1 MMLKTELTTI
11 SVLQAA
17 RDLLDL
23 RCTAILATL
32 LLGCTVAVAQED
44 SEYRGTS
51 DQQSACMG
59 DVFRLCGSEIPN
71 VSRIVACL
79 VREKPQLSAG
89 CRAVFSQPATRT
101 ASLRHRR
108 LASAHHHHSLGY
120 ERESER

>member
-1 MMLKTELTTI
+1 MLKPELTTRRAFR
-11 SVLQAA
+11 VA
-17 RDLLDL
+17 RDLLDV
-23 RCTAILATL
+23 RYIAILVAL
-32 LLGCTVAVAQED
+32 LLGGVAAAQED

-79 VREKPQLSAG
+79 VRERPQLSPG
-89 CRAVFSQPATRT
+89 CKAVFAQPATRT

-108 LASAHHHHSLGY
+108 LASAHRHHSLGY
-120 ERESER
+120 QLESER

>member
-1 MMLKTELTTI
+1 MMLETELITRR
-11 SVLQAA
+11 VRWVA
-17 RDLLDL
+17 RGLLDI
-23 RCTAILATL
+23 CYAAILVTV
-32 LLGCTVAVAQED
+32 LLGGAMAAAQED

-51 DQQSACMG
+51 EQQSACMG

-79 VREKPQLSAG
+79 VRERSQLSPG
-89 CRAVFSQPATRT
+89 CKVVFSQPATRT

-120 ERESER
+120 EHESER